1 MMEGIGEKSLERVVS
16 QKALQMSSS
25 NTCKV
30 WILGFFCGVCF
41 TYLFVLLLSPFWQN
55 LSLSIN
61 LNAHNSIFKN
71 LSLSDAEHSTNG
83 HSVTIKDNVLMEKN
97 PKYEDSIMTLYN
109 AWSSWIDR
117 KANPASQA
125 PASLP
130 RAPHLE
136 DCELSIERNMH
147 LDNFAAD
154 GSFPDWTLKSSLG
167 RVLHENLSS
176 EVQISEWSDLE
187 PNPPWIE
194 GSDEDNY
201 PLTRIV
207 QRDIWIHQ
215 HPPNCKDPTMRFLVA
230 DWERLPGFGI
240 GAQLAGMTGLLAIA
254 IKENRVL
261 VTNFYNRA
269 DHPGCQGTA
278 RSHWSCYFFPET
290 SADCRNHAIELI
302 RNQEALT
309 NGVVKVKENY
319 TSKEIWSG
327 RTPRNWGTPWRNL
340 QSNTQIDGKLLRRH
354 RKMDRRW
361 WRAQAVRYLMR
372 FKTKYMC
379 QLLNK
384 ARHSAFGLEAAKL
397 VTDSPHAQ
405 PLKGTNSR
413 TESEMEL
420 LVWSDHKPWVPR
432 PLLSLHVRMGDKACE
447 MKVFE
452 FEKYMELANQ
462 IRQRFPDLK
471 NIWLS
476 TEMQEVIDKTS
487 LYPNW
492 NFYYT
497 NVTRQ
502 TGNKSMAA
510 YEASLGRQL
519 STNYPL
525 VNFLLA
531 TEADFF
537 VGALGSSWCYLIDG
551 MRNTG
556 GKVMAGYLSVNKDR
570 FW

>member
-1 MMEGIGEKSLERVVS
+1 MEGNGEKSLERIVS
-16 QKALQMSSS
+16 QKALQLSSS

-41 TYLFVLLLSPFWQN
+41 IYLFVLLLSPFWQN
-55 LSLSIN
+55 LSLPVN

-71 LSLSDAEHSTNG
+71 LSFSDAEHSTKG
-83 HSVTIKDNVLMEKN
+83 HSIIMKEDVLMEKK
-97 PKYEDSIMTLYN
+97 PKYEGNIMTLYN
-109 AWSSWIDR
+109 AWSSWLDR
-117 KANPASQA
+117 KPNPEVQVLAA
-125 PASLP
+125 LP
-130 RAPHLE
+130 TPPHLE
-136 DCELSIERNMH
+136 DCEMITQRKMH
-147 LDNFAAD
+147 LDNHAED
-154 GSFPDWTLKSSLG
+154 GSFPDWTLKGSFG

-176 EVQISEWSDLE
+176 EAQISEWSDLGLY
-187 PNPPWIE
+187 PPWIE

-201 PLTRIV
+201 PLTRTV
-207 QRDIWIHQ
+207 QRDIWLHQ
-215 HPPNCKDPTMRFLVA
+215 HPPNCKDPNIRFLVA

-240 GAQLAGMTGLLAIA
+240 GAQLAGMIGLLAIA

-302 RNQEALT
+302 RKQEALT
-309 NGVVKVKENY
+309 IGIVKVKENY

-327 RTPRNWGTPWRNL
+327 HTPRIWGTPWRNL
-340 QSNTQIDGKLLRRH
+340 QSNTQIDGKLLKKH

-379 QLLNK
+379 QLLNE
-384 ARHSAFGLEAAKL
+384 ARHEAFGLEAAKL
-397 VTDSPHAQ
+397 VTDAPHAQ
-405 PLKGTNSR
+405 IPKGTNSR
-413 TESEMEL
+413 TKSEMEL

-487 LYPNW
+487 LYRNW